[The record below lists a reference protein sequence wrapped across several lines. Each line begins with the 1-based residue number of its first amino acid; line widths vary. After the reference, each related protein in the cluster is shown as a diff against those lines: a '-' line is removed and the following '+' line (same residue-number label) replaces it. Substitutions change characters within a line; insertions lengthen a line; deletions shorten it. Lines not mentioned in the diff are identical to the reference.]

1 MGLFLQKTNIIRD
14 YYEDIRESPPRV
26 FWPSEIW
33 SKYTNNLHSFKSL
46 EESDIWSGVCCLNA
60 MVCDALR
67 HVPAVIDYLASLRDP
82 SVFRFCAI
90 PQVMAIA
97 TLSEVYNNPSVFQV
111 KVKISKADACRIMIH
126 VVDLTSALNMFAEY
140 CHVMECKLSSVRSLV
155 KIGNDGGNVDGQKCK
170 QEKTDMGVNTDNNID

>member
-1 MGLFLQKTNIIRD
+1 
-14 YYEDIRESPPRV
+14 
-26 FWPSEIW
+26 
-33 SKYTNNLHSFKSL
+33 
-46 EESDIWSGVCCLNA
+46 